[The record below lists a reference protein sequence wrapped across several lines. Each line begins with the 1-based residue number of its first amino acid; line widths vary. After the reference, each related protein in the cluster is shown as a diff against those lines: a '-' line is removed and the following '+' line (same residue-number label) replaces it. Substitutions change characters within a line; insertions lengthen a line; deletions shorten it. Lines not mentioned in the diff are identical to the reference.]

1 LAQFILEIILFSC
14 VLLLSITL
22 IILLQREKFLHRHV
36 YISCLSIWFLL
47 TLFSIIPII
56 LQQYTSVIRLTGIVT
71 FSIITI
77 HTTLPISRSWTVLM
91 ALITS
96 LIHLILVIC
105 THHFRNLNK
114 KSDRM
119 EFKLEV
125 DYSFFYS
132 NMIVVIYLF

>member
-1 LAQFILEIILFSC
+1 MDLNRFFFQYNLAQFILEIILFAC
-14 VLLLSITL
+14 ILLLSTTL
-22 IILLQREKFLHRHV
+22 IILLQREKFLQAHV

-56 LQQYTSVIRLTGIVT
+56 LQQYTSILRLMGIVT

-77 HTTLPISRSWTVLM
+77 HTTLPISRSWTALM
-91 ALITS
+91 AFITS
-96 LIHLILVIC
+96 FIHLILVIR
-105 THHFRNLNK
+105 THHYRDLDN

-125 DYSFFYS
+125 
-132 NMIVVIYLF
+132 N

>member
-1 LAQFILEIILFSC
+1 MFKKNHLAPFILEIVLFACILLFS
-14 VLLLSITL
+14 IPL
-22 IILLQREKFLHRHV
+22 IILLQREKFLHAHV

-56 LQQYTSVIRLTGIVT
+56 LHQYTSILRLMGIVT

-77 HTTLPISRSWTVLM
+77 HTTLPISRSWTALM
-91 ALITS
+91 AFITS
-96 LIHLILVIC
+96 FIHLILVIR
-105 THHFRNLNK
+105 THHYRDLDN

-125 DYSFFYS
+125 
-132 NMIVVIYLF
+132 N